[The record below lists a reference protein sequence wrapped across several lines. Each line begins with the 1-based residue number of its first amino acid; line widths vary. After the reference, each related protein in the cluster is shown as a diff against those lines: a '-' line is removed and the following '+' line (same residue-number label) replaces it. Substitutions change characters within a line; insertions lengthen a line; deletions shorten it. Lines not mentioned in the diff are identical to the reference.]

1 LKAFQEISSLP
12 TLLALRCEKF
22 ESSVK
27 LSDIF
32 LEKKAVFHKSCMSS
46 YNKQKLER
54 KRKLPQVKSSD
65 SACQNQEDESE
76 VFDNC
81 AKRRSS
87 KRSEEKPVNLEK
99 CFFCE
104 KFSKDLHRCQTLQ
117 LNQKVRNIAL
127 EMGDNQVLAK
137 LSQGDMHLSCLV
149 DYKNK
154 YRSFKSPG
162 KVIKESSLIEGIFFR
177 LK

>member
-1 LKAFQEISSLP
+1 
-12 TLLALRCEKF
+12 
-22 ESSVK
+22 
-27 LSDIF
+27 
-32 LEKKAVFHKSCMSS
+32 MSS

-137 LSQGDMHLSCLV
+137 LSQGDMVAVDAMYHLSCLV